1 MDTFS
6 KLAQLPLTISS
17 YEYQPLEWQVSPE
30 FTRTSTV
37 VRLSGSG
44 CEGLGE
50 DITYEALDHIALH
63 DFGPG
68 FPLSGSHTL
77 GSFCAALDDIDV
89 FPTEPVREVSR
100 YFRRWAFESAAL
112 DLALR
117 QAEMS
122 LAKAL
127 SISPQPAS
135 FVVSMR
141 LGEPPTLD
149 RLRGWL
155 ALYPDLRF
163 KLDATS
169 SWTDS
174 LIDELVKIGCV
185 ASVDLKGL
193 YSGTPVDQSA
203 DAELYERVV
212 QAFGPIWIEDAALNA
227 ETLRVL
233 AGHHQYL
240 TWDAPIHSVSDITS
254 LHFRPRM
261 VNIKPSRFGSL
272 RSLFAAYDY
281 CESEGIGAYGG
292 GMFELGPGRGQIQYL
307 AALFHPDAPNDVAPR
322 LYNSTE
328 PVSGL
333 PVSPLDPPSL
343 GEPGFRFGDD
353 LAG

>member
-30 FTRTSTV
+30 FTRMSTV

-44 CEGLGE
+44 FVGLGE
-50 DITYEALDHIALH
+50 DITYEALDHIALQ
-63 DFGPG
+63 DFGAG
-68 FPLSGSHTL
+68 FALCGSHTL
-77 GSFCAALDDIDV
+77 ESFSQRLDEIDL

-100 YFRRWAFESAAL
+100 YYRRWAFESAAL

-117 QAEMS
+117 QAGMS
-122 LAKAL
+122 LAQAL
-127 SISPQPAS
+127 SGSLRPVS
-135 FVVSMR
+135 FVVSTR

-149 RLRGWL
+149 RVRGWL
-155 ALYPDLRF
+155 SLYPDLRF

-174 LIDELVKIGCV
+174 LIAELVQSGCV
-185 ASVDLKGL
+185 ASIDLKGL
-193 YSGTPVDQSA
+193 YAGTPVDQAA
-203 DAELYERVV
+203 DAQLYERVV
-212 QAFGPIWIEDAALNA
+212 RAFGPIWIEDAALNA
-227 ETLRVL
+227 DTLAVL
-233 AGHHQYL
+233 AGYHQYL

-254 LHFRPRM
+254 LPFRPRM

-272 RSLFAAYDY
+272 RSLLSAYDY

-333 PVSPLDPPSL
+333 PVSPLDPPDA
-343 GEPGFRFGDD
+343 GAAGFRWGDD